1 MGAPAFLFLVAF
13 AQAHAQDS
21 AAVSHRVSQIF
32 APFDSTTTPGC
43 AVGIARDG
51 RVMLRK
57 GFGMSNLEYAVPL
70 TAESILESGSV
81 AKQFTAAAVVLLQ
94 LEGKLSLDD
103 DIRKYLPEV
112 PDFGQTITIRMLL
125 THTSGLRDQWGLL
138 GLAGNRPGTQVHTM
152 PLILNLVSRQRDL
165 NFPPG
170 SEYLYSNTNFTLA
183 AMIVARVSGQP
194 FATFTRDRFF
204 TPLGMTHTQ
213 WRDDYRRIVPGRATA
228 YEREK
233 GAYVQSMPFTNV
245 HGNGGLLTT
254 VGDLLLWNEALTHG
268 TIAGGKALVDLLET
282 RGTLTSGT
290 RISYALGLGHG
301 TFNGAHSIGHS
312 GSTAGYQTYLV
323 RYPDQRLSIAVLCN
337 SAEAPAGPLAQQ
349 VAELFIPKPAALA
362 SNVAADTTGLGRMAG
377 MYRNVASDDLAQF
390 TVAPAGLRVRS
401 PAASGTLTQM
411 KAAAYAAPNGA
422 SFVFDPSPSGNRVT
436 VTDADGEHRVF
447 EQVVAPKTVN
457 AAEYVGRYRSP
468 ELDVAYTVRADG
480 ARLLLDI
487 PLESPLTLSPLYAD
501 GFMVDGRTV
510 RFVRDGSG
518 KVTGF
523 RVFAG
528 RVRNVRFDREQGR

>member
-1 MGAPAFLFLVAF
+1 VLLVFVASAP
-13 AQAHAQDS
+13 AHAQDS
-21 AAVSHRVSQIF
+21 AAVAQRVTQIF
-32 APFDSTTTPGC
+32 ARFDSTTTPGC
-43 AVGIARDG
+43 TIGIARDG

-81 AKQFTAAAVVLLQ
+81 AKQFTAAAVALLQ
-94 LEGKLSLDD
+94 LEGKLSLED

-112 PDFGQTITIRMLL
+112 PDFGKPITIRMLL

-138 GLAGNRPGTQVHTM
+138 GLAGNGPGSQVHTM

-204 TPLGMTHTQ
+204 GPLHMTNTQ

-233 GAYVQSMPFTNV
+233 GVYVQSMPFTNV

-254 VGDLLLWNEALTHG
+254 VGDLLLWNEALTRG

-301 TFNGAHSIGHS
+301 TFNGVHSIGHS

-323 RYPDQRLSIAVLCN
+323 RYPEPRLSIAVLCN
-337 SAEAPAGPLAQQ
+337 SAEAQAGPLAQQ
-349 VAELFIPKPAALA
+349 VAEIFIPKPAAMA
-362 SNVAADTTGLGRMAG
+362 SNGVAADTTGLGRLAG
-377 MYRNVASDDLAQF
+377 MYRNVATDDLAQF
-390 TVAPAGLRVRS
+390 LVVQGGIRARTVV
-401 PAASGTLTQM
+401 ASGQLRQT
-411 KAAAYAAPNGA
+411 AGNAFAAPNGA
-422 SFVFDPSPSGNRVT
+422 TFTFDASASPRRVLI
-436 VTDADGEHRVF
+436 TDADGERTTY
-447 EQVVAPKTVN
+447 EQTEAPKTVN
-457 AAEYVGRYRSP
+457 VADYAGRFRSP
-468 ELDVAYTVRADG
+468 ELDVAYTVRVQG
-480 ARLLLDI
+480 SRLLLDI
-487 PLESPLTLSPLYAD
+487 PPESPMALSPLYPD
-501 GFMVDGRTV
+501 GFLVEGRTV
-510 RFVRDGSG
+510 RFLRDGAG

-528 RVRNVRFDREQGR
+528 RVRNVRFDREEGH